1 MSEDFTPRQEQDE
14 LPRRTILGIAG
25 ASIAITLVSL
35 FVARAMLGGGSKT
48 GANESAGAPQTIGT
62 VEQTLVNA
70 SRRGLDL
77 RAEQQKQLQRYGWVD
92 RDAGIATIPIDRAM
106 DLVVRQED
114 RR

>member
-1 MSEDFTPRQEQDE
+1 MSEDFTPRQEQDV
-14 LPRRTILGIAG
+14 LPRRRILAIAG

-35 FVARAMLGGGSKT
+35 FVARALLGGGSRT
-48 GANESAGAPQTIGT
+48 GANEPAGAPQTIGT

-77 RAEQQKQLQRYGWVD
+77 RAAQEKELQRYGWVD

-106 DLVVRQED
+106 DLVANEEAAR
-114 RR
+114 